1 LAAGGL
7 RGKPFSLATFSS
19 FVGAVSLQSDFVGS
33 LQKFRPPEA
42 VKTGCALHPVG
53 RCDLQLSLLFFK
65 TTPVLKIVRQNRMD
79 CR

>member
-1 LAAGGL
+1 L

-53 RCDLQLSLLFFK
+53 LCDLQLSLFFFK
-65 TTPVLKIVRQNRMD
+65 TTPVLKIFRQNRMD